1 MKAEPRQD
9 KKTWRTGWNR
19 VKKTLTNFCHSVKR
33 LIDDAL
39 LSRKK
44 TLWMLA
50 LVVLT
55 VLFGV
60 QILIILVRN
69 SFYNN
74 FSDDILQYYTIIVDF
89 IRQLKDGSISL
100 FNLNNYLGASIFSD
114 IYYVPLDIF
123 TGITFVLSFLMPT
136 QLAYSITEFIK
147 ILAGVMVFAIYLSKQ
162 GMKNRTVFWGGIVY
176 FISGGTVS
184 FMAFPAFLSL
194 VFYLP
199 LALLVIHWSF
209 KGKKWVVPLFAMA
222 LVFYNFYLAYTAL
235 IFTGIMY
242 IVEYIK
248 RSDFHFGRFIRDGV
262 IFLLLCILGV
272 AMSLVVFYPSVLFI
286 LEDTFRDSGTFNAW
300 VINIGS
306 IEIKLFQPMIY
317 MRFLAKMFA
326 EQRPIGFYGFAQDY
340 TKEHVSLYI
349 TMTGLALMNYV
360 FFLKDRISKIY
371 KVLIPFGLILMFFPL
386 FSYVFSGTLD
396 VPYTRWINV
405 YPLIQVMIFAH
416 VFDAKGFEQLKPK
429 WLSISTA
436 LLLVVNGGV
445 IYYYIDRL
453 ITLEDF
459 KFADALIADTAIMG
473 VSAVI
478 LILMIVFVWIR
489 KNHWFKYLFWV
500 EFAVSICFIY
510 SGPFSIVNKNDM
522 FETMYQIQDFL
533 EEHLDHDSFY
543 RVYVDLDRF
552 NAERTNFNRM
562 TAFPTN
568 TRIFHSWTDK
578 ETDMLAELLFGQVEH
593 QTKEVLEVQ
602 ALYLNQF
609 LGYKYVLASQNYT
622 YYLDGSLYR
631 LIAENEEFQLLEII
645 PAKPFQVFESYVSHS
660 GYKSYRTNN
669 NKVQAQKVLLQHA
682 LVDVTERY
690 SDLALNLESKTLS
703 GISTL
708 RTLSPTKNVS
718 VYDTV
723 NIAGLSDP
731 SVRSF
736 LRFGAPV
743 FDVGYSA
750 GAIYIKSSTD
760 TAQYGEVFVEFEGGA
775 KHACTIN
782 TDPNIPHDVKCEFG
796 AEPIAIYFEAEQ
808 LPMTFN
814 FQYRRELA
822 REGAAYLVYDL
833 ANINFSRDK
842 GMLYFELSK
851 PFERVFFVDENGQEF
866 EGFKNYYY
874 YDTRPELMYVFKTWE
889 MYQNVPDLYNFRLSY
904 AYDDLSDFD
913 EAVGTSLSDN
923 EFLSI
928 DHGKIDL
935 RYTRTSDSTYDQLV
949 VVPVAY
955 SEEWQFVSD
964 TQYETISASGGFLG
978 IIIPA
983 DVDIIEIEMRFVPK
997 GLAKGALASGGATLV
1012 YLGIFLPIWIV
1023 KRRHKKNQIPQEEL
1037 SE

>member
-1 MKAEPRQD
+1 MKVEPRQE
-9 KKTWRTGWNR
+9 KKTWRSGWNR
-19 VKKTLTNFCHSVKR
+19 FKETVTKFTRSVKQR
-33 LIDDAL
+33 IDDAL

-50 LVVLT
+50 LVVFT
-55 VLFGV
+55 VLFGI

-89 IRQLKDGSISL
+89 IRQVKDGSISV

-114 IYYVPLDIF
+114 IYYVPLDLF

-147 ILAGVMVFAIYLSKQ
+147 ILAGVMIFAWYLSKQ
-162 GMKNRTVFWGGIVY
+162 GMKNRTVFWGGILY

-209 KGKKWVVPLFAMA
+209 KGKLWIVPLFTMA

-235 IFTGIMY
+235 IFTGIMF

-248 RSDFHFGRFIRDGV
+248 RTDFHFGRFLRDGV
-262 IFLLLCILGV
+262 IFLALCLLGV
-272 AMSLVVFYPSVLFI
+272 AMSLVIFYPSVLFI

-300 VINIGS
+300 VVKIGS
-306 IEIKLFQPMIY
+306 FELKLFQPMIY
-317 MRFLAKMFA
+317 IRFLAKMFA

-340 TKEHVSLYI
+340 TKEHASLFI

-360 FFLKDRISKIY
+360 FFLRDRISKIY
-371 KVLIPFGLILMFFPL
+371 KVLIPIGLILMFFPL

-416 VFDAKGFEQLKPK
+416 VFDAKGFEQVKPK
-429 WLSISTA
+429 WLTITTA
-436 LLLVVNGGV
+436 LLLAINGGV

-453 ITLEDF
+453 TTLEDF

-478 LILMIVFVWIR
+478 LILIIVFVWIR
-489 KNHWFKYLFWV
+489 KNHWLKYLFWI

-510 SGPFSIVNKNDM
+510 SGPFSYPNKNDT
-522 FETMYQIQDFL
+522 FETMYRIQDFL
-533 EEHLDHDSFY
+533 EEHLDHDRFY

-562 TAFPTN
+562 TAFSTN

-578 ETDMLAELLFGQVEH
+578 ETDMLAELLFGQIEH

-609 LGYKYVLASQNYT
+609 LGYQYVLASQDYT
-622 YYLDGSLYR
+622 YYLDGSLYQ
-631 LIAENEEFQLLEII
+631 LVAENEEFQLLEII
-645 PAKPFQVFESYVSHS
+645 PAKPFQVYESYVTHT
-660 GYKSYRTNN
+660 GYKSYRTSNQ
-669 NKVQAQKVLLQHA
+669 KVEAQKILLQHA
-682 LVDVTERY
+682 LIDTTERY
-690 SDLALNLESKTLS
+690 SDLDLNLESVSLS

-708 RTLSPTKNVS
+708 KTLSPTTNVS
-718 VYDTV
+718 AHETIDT
-723 NIAGLSDP
+723 AGLANTT
-731 SVRSF
+731 VRSF
-736 LRFGAPV
+736 LKFAAPQ
-743 FDVGYSA
+743 FSVGFSS

-760 TAQYGEVFVEFEGGA
+760 TTQYGEVFVEFEGGSR
-775 KHACTIN
+775 HACRIKEN
-782 TDPNIPHDVKCEFG
+782 PTDGFDVKCEFG
-796 AEPIAIYFEAEQ
+796 AEPIAIYFEADR
-808 LPMTFN
+808 LPMTYN

-822 REGAAYLVYDL
+822 RDGAAYLVYDL
-833 ANINFSRDK
+833 SKISFSRDK
-842 GMLYFELSK
+842 GMLYFELGK
-851 PFERVFFVDENGQEF
+851 PFERVFFVDEDNHEF

-874 YDTRPELMYVFKTWE
+874 YDTKPELMYVFKTWE
-889 MYQNVPDLYNFRLSY
+889 MYQNVADLYNFRLSY

-913 EAVGTSLSDN
+913 EAVGTSLSDQ

-928 DHGKIDL
+928 EKGKIHL
-935 RYTRTSDSTYDQLV
+935 SYVRTSTSTYDQLV
-949 VVPVAY
+949 VIPVAY

-964 TQYETISASGGFLG
+964 TNYQTLSASGGFLG

-983 DVDIIEIEMRFVPK
+983 GIDDIEIDMRFVPK
-997 GLAKGALASGGATLV
+997 GLAKGALASLGATLI
-1012 YLGIFLPIWIV
+1012 YLGIFIPIELI
-1023 KRRHKKNQIPQEEL
+1023 KRKKKQRQVPQEEL